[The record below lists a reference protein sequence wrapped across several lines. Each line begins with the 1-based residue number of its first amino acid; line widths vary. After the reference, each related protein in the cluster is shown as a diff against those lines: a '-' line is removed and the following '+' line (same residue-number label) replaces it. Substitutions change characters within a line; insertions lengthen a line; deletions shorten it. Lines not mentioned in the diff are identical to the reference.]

1 MKEISEVK
9 KQKEESEFK
18 LNQLVEA
25 LRNLEETLSDYDKH
39 LDNLDKDKERI
50 SSIINDKEKA
60 LINLRDKLSN
70 LKEESITNK
79 NKYMFLKNTI
89 DNHEGYNFT
98 VQNFLKS

>member
-1 MKEISEVK
+1 M
-9 KQKEESEFK
+9 
-18 LNQLVEA
+18 N
-25 LRNLEETLSDYDKH
+25 
-39 LDNLDKDKERI
+39 KDKEQISRI
-50 SSIINDKEKA
+50 IKDKEKS
-60 LINLRDKLSN
+60 LLDLKDKLSN